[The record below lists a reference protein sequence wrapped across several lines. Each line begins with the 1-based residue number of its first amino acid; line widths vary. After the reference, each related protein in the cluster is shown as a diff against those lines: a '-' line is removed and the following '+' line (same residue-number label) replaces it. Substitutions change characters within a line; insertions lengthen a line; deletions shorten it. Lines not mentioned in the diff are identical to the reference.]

1 MFIDNTVSMSK
12 WMFAEI
18 LTLVLGIAFIVYS
31 NFNPGMFALIAG
43 AVCFIAFVVLLYIC
57 PSYFYFNDEISGKD
71 MIEIRSTQAF
81 PFFRKYR
88 QHGILK
94 KTIQSYTI
102 TENFFGFQKFLS
114 ITIKGVDPKTKKSV
128 EKTIEN
134 LNISIL
140 KKQKIE
146 ELEKTLQKY
155 VRH

>member
-18 LTLVLGIAFIVYS
+18 LAFVLGIAFVVYS
-31 NFNPGMFALIAG
+31 NFNPGLFALIAG
-43 AVCFIAFVVLLYIC
+43 AVCFAVFVLLLYIC

-94 KTIQSYTI
+94 KTIQSYKI
-102 TENFFGFQKFLS
+102 TESFFGLQKLLS
-114 ITIKGVDPKTKKSV
+114 ITIKGVDPQTKKSV
-128 EKTIEN
+128 EKTIDS

>member
-18 LTLVLGIAFIVYS
+18 LTLVLGIAFVVYS
-31 NFNPGMFALIAG
+31 SFNPGQFALIAG
-43 AVCFIAFVVLLYIC
+43 IVCFVAFVFLLYIC
-57 PSYFYFNDEISGKD
+57 PSYFYFNDEIAGKD

-94 KTIQSYTI
+94 KTVKSYSI
-102 TENFFGFQKFLS
+102 TKSFFGLQKFLS
-114 ITIKGVDPKTKKSV
+114 ITIKGVDPSTKKTV
-128 EKTIEN
+128 EKTIEK
-134 LNISIL
+134 LNVSIL
-140 KKQKIE
+140 KQQKIQ

-155 VRH
+155 IRH